1 MDPRRTNSA
10 PPPET
15 VSSCTLNRAAFWAF
29 DAWIR
34 HFNFCDPWLP
44 GSGGVTLSPTV
55 PILEV
60 ELGLHGQRV
69 ALCTYR
75 IRLRH
80 EEVSSAAS
88 SNDAFVDRV
97 YIPPMFRA
105 RMQEEEHVLRCEF
118 RQRMHASAALP
129 QRRAGAPLENVV
141 RTPPPPPP
149 PPRWRRRLRQVEA
162 PPALRVSC
170 RPAPAPPRTS
180 WFYLL
185 VLVVTFCWLA
195 SRSTFCW
202 LTSVSHYCKSS
213 RTEPH

>member
-1 MDPRRTNSA
+1 MGPRRTHSA

-15 VSSCTLNRAAFWAF
+15 VSSRNLLLQNGLPFWAL

-44 GSGGVTLSPTV
+44 GSGGVTLSPTA

-75 IRLRH
+75 AQLWH
-80 EEVSSAAS
+80 EEVSAAAS

-105 RMQEEEHVLRCEF
+105 RMQEEEHVLMCEF

-149 PPRWRRRLRQVEA
+149 LPPRWRRKLRQVEP
-162 PPALRVSC
+162 PPALRVSR

-202 LTSVSHYCKSS
+202 LTSVS
-213 RTEPH
+213 E